1 MCIPLKPVKSSGV
14 RVGLQFMDEPT
25 NDLDIST
32 LQILENYLDTFQG
45 IVIVVSH
52 DRYFLDRTVRRI
64 FSFEED
70 GTLWQSEGGYTD
82 YVNHKRERQ
91 NNEISDTER
100 VSQVSGSLGKN
111 STSVNDSNTAAQN
124 KTNWKSTQR
133 KKLKFTWQEQK
144 DYENIESEIAS
155 LEEKI
160 QTLEKETVKYSRD
173 FAKLNEIMKEK
184 EECESKLEE
193 KMDRWMYLE
202 ELAAKIEAGEE
213 V

>member
-1 MCIPLKPVKSSGV
+1 MCWKPCKSTIIASV
-14 RVGLQFMDEPT
+14 RSLADEPT

-64 FSFEED
+64 FSFEGD

-82 YVNHKRERQ
+82 YVNHKREWQ
-91 NNEISDTER
+91 NNEISDTEK
-100 VSQVSGSLGKN
+100 VSQASGALGK
-111 STSVNDSNTAAQN
+111 SGTSVSDSNTAAQN
-124 KTNWKSTQR
+124 KTNWKSGQR

-144 DYENIESEIAS
+144 DYETIEAEIAS

-160 QTLEKETVKYSRD
+160 QMLENETAKYSRD

-184 EECESKLEE
+184 EACESKLEE

-202 ELAAKIEAGEE
+202 ELAAKIEAENS
-213 V
+213 